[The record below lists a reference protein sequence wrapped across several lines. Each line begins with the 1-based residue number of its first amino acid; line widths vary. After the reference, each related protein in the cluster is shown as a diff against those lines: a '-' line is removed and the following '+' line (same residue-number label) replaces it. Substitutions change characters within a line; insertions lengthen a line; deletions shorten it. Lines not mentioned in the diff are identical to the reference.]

1 VGEAVRRRERYF
13 EEEGGRAW
21 ENDGVASLQLSKY
34 HGLGNDF
41 LVLVD
46 LLDCHRLGP
55 SAVRRLCDRRRGVGA
70 DGLIRVLAGRDGAAV
85 AMELHNADGSL
96 AETSGNGLR
105 CLAQAVRE
113 AGAVVG
119 TDFVISTPAGPRPVS
134 VGPGQ
139 SPGEVIVR
147 VDMGVPQVGP
157 DQSQPGQGRRRT
169 VGMGNPHL
177 VLIGAEL
184 GPQLGGTDPDGLGGA
199 ELAALGPRLQAG
211 HPNGINIELVTVGPE
226 PGQLTMGIWERGVGE
241 TLACGTGSVAAAAA
255 ARAWGL
261 VGERVLVNNPG
272 GPLEVD
278 LSGPTAVLTGPSQQV
293 ATILVDLL

>member
-1 VGEAVRRRERYF
+1 
-13 EEEGGRAW
+13 
-21 ENDGVASLQLSKY
+21 VASLQLSKY

-46 LLDCHRLGP
+46 LEDRHLLAP
-55 SAVRRLCDRRRGVGA
+55 SVVRHLCDRRRGVGA
-70 DGLIRVLAGRDGAAV
+70 DGLIRAAAARDGAAV
-85 AMELHNADGSL
+85 AMELHNADGSR

-105 CLAQAVRE
+105 CLAQAVLE
-113 AGAVVG
+113 VGAVAG
-119 TDFVISTPAGPRPVS
+119 PDFVVCTPAGPRPVS

-157 DQSQPGQGRRRT
+157 DQSQPGRGRRRT

-177 VLIGAEL
+177 VLMETA
-184 GPQLGGTDPDGLGGA
+184 TAGA
-199 ELAALGPRLQAG
+199 ELAGEDLAGAELAELGTRMQAG
-211 HPNGINIELVTVGPE
+211 HPDGINIELVTMGPG
-226 PGQLTMGIWERGVGE
+226 PGELSIRIWERGVGE

-261 VGERVLVNNPG
+261 VGDQLVVHNPG
-272 GPLEVD
+272 GPLDVD
-278 LSGPTAVLTGPSQQV
+278 LSGPTAVLTGPSQKV
-293 ATILVDLL
+293 ATIRVDLS